1 MSILR
6 RKALPLLASILL
18 LAGCSL
24 PRGAALQSEVLSQ
37 QNRAE
42 PDFQVVQVSR
52 DTVAQLA
59 EWPVTGWSGEYR
71 WFARDRAPDSNL
83 IQTGDRI
90 TMVVWESQENSLLNG
105 IESKATDLP
114 PMSVSSSGEV
124 FVPYVGSVAIRGMG
138 KEEARQKL
146 QARIEEISPSAQVQL
161 SVEPGRNNSVD
172 VVSGVG
178 APGRYPL
185 ESRDTRILSVI
196 AQAGGIN
203 EALRN
208 PLVRL
213 QRNGKGYDILAD
225 ELLESPAR
233 NVRVRGGD
241 QISVVEDDRSFN
253 VLGAA
258 GSQQVMYFEDEHM
271 SAMQALSAMGGL
283 QASRADPKGILVL
296 RDYDAGALKPGMA
309 GPDMRQVVFTFDLTT
324 AGGLFAARQFQIN
337 PGDTL
342 LATESPV
349 AKARTILGLLGT
361 VVGVSN
367 SANDL

>member
-6 RKALPLLASILL
+6 RKALHLLASILVL
-18 LAGCSL
+18 SACSL

-37 QNRAE
+37 QNSDTPE
-42 PDFQVVQVSR
+42 FQVMQVTR
-52 DTVAQLA
+52 ETIPQLA
-59 EWPVTGWSGEYR
+59 GWPVTGWSGEYH

-83 IQTGDRI
+83 IQTGDQI
-90 TMVVWESQENSLLNG
+90 QMVVWESQENSLLNG
-105 IESKATDLP
+105 IESKAADLP

-124 FVPYVGSVAIRGMG
+124 FVPYVGTVAVRGMG
-138 KEEARQKL
+138 TEGARQKL
-146 QARIEEISPSAQVQL
+146 QSRMEEISPSAQVQI
-161 SVEPGRNNSVD
+161 SVLPGRNNSVD

-203 EALRN
+203 EGLRN
-208 PLVRL
+208 PLIRL
-213 QRNGKGYDILAD
+213 QRSGKGYDILAD
-225 ELLESPAR
+225 DLLESPAR

-258 GSQQVMYFEDEHM
+258 GSQQVVYFEHEHM
-271 SAMQALSAMGGL
+271 SAMEALSVTGGL
-283 QASRADPKGILVL
+283 QANRADPQGILVL
-296 RDYDAGALKPGMA
+296 RDYEAGDLKSGMA
-309 GPDMRQVVFTFDLTT
+309 GPDMRQVVFTFDLTS
-324 AGGLFAARQFQIN
+324 ADGLFAARKFGIN

-342 LATESPV
+342 LATESPIT
-349 AKARTILGLLGT
+349 KARTILGLVGT

-367 SANDL
+367 SANDI